1 MNLAIPYLNDLSL
14 SKLIFVACVIFGA
27 FVLSS
32 FISLRKVPALR
43 PFKRVLI
50 WSIALILIL
59 SNLGFNVN
67 SLIAGLGIGG
77 VAIALG
83 VQETLNSFFSS
94 VMIIADKSF
103 KIGDHIK
110 VAGSEE
116 GEVLKIGFRS
126 TVVRSKDKIF
136 IIPNKL
142 LAGAIIEKNEKI
154 HR

>member
-1 MNLAIPYLNDLSL
+1 MNLAIPYLSQI
-14 SKLIFVACVIFGA
+14 IFIAAVILGA
-27 FVLSS
+27 FILSS
-32 FISLRKVPALR
+32 VISLKKVPVLK

-103 KIGDHIK
+103 KVGDTIK
-110 VAGSEE
+110 VTGSDG

-126 TVVRSKDKIF
+126 TVVRSSKNTIF

-142 LAGAIIEKNEKI
+142 LASSIIEKK
-154 HR
+154 

>member
-1 MNLAIPYLNDLSL
+1 MNLSIPYLSELSL
-14 SKLIFVACVIFGA
+14 SKLIFVAVVIFAA
-27 FVLSS
+27 FILSS
-32 FISLRKVPALR
+32 AISLKRVPALR
-43 PFKRVLI
+43 PFKRILI
-50 WSIALILIL
+50 WSVALILIL

-103 KIGDHIK
+103 KVGDHIK

-126 TVVRSKDKIF
+126 TLVKTKNGKIF
-136 IIPNKL
+136 ILPNKL
-142 LAGAIIEKNEKI
+142 LASSIIEKNEKI
-154 HR
+154 